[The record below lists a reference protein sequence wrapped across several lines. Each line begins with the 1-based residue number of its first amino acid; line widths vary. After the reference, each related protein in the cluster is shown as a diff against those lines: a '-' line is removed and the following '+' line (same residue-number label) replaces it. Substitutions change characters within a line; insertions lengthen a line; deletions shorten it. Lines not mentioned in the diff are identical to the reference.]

1 MAKSTI
7 NFSDPIVLPVSSPF
21 YIGSSDN
28 PSSILVTNIF
38 NGVGFIA
45 WCRSMTIALSTKK
58 KPSFF
63 DGSNSQPAPISSS
76 YSNWYHANSMKEI
89 NQRYEQSSGAVTY
102 EIQQQLCSITQGSDD
117 FSTYYMKL
125 MKKLIQLLMGLND
138 SYKIIRGQILMM
150 KPLPSMSTAYALIV
164 QEEHQ
169 REVHYSTVLNSDAMD
184 MQISSS
190 KFNNS
195 SKRTLNCTHYKKN
208 GHTKTH
214 CSPLVE
220 FPTKF

>member
-1 MAKSTI
+1 
-7 NFSDPIVLPVSSPF
+7 
-21 YIGSSDN
+21 
-28 PSSILVTNIF
+28 
-38 NGVGFIA
+38 
-45 WCRSMTIALSTKK
+45 
-58 KPSFF
+58 
-63 DGSNSQPAPISSS
+63 
-76 YSNWYHANSMKEI
+76 
-89 NQRYEQSSGAVTY
+89 
-102 EIQQQLCSITQGSDD
+102 
-117 FSTYYMKL
+117 
-125 MKKLIQLLMGLND
+125 
-138 SYKIIRGQILMM
+138 MM

-169 REVHYSTVLNSDAMD
+169 REVHYSPVLNSDAMD